1 MLRAYPLPALW
12 FLKKNPDG
20 DSFHELTAAMK
31 KNKEIEKDPPMT
43 TDNHVPQKMNQTLS
57 SPQNYEAHM
66 FVCTNSP
73 EKEGKCG
80 HKGGH
85 ELRMKLRELVLQQD
99 AWKDRVRVNAAGCLG
114 ACEKGITVVIYPQ
127 AQWYYLQTT
136 EDVQSLFQELKKLV
150 D

>member
-1 MLRAYPLPALW
+1 MTA
-12 FLKKNPDG
+12 
-20 DSFHELTAAMK
+20 DSRS
-31 KNKEIEKDPPMT
+31 
-43 TDNHVPQKMNQTLS
+43 PQKIDQAQS
-57 SPQNYEAHM
+57 SQQNYEAHM

-73 EKEGKCG
+73 DKEGKCG

-99 AWKDRVRVNAAGCLG
+99 AWKDRVRVNASGCLG